1 MTSFVS
7 FGSWMALFHLVLP
20 LLFALQPPPGA
31 RELDSLPESVRER
44 ATLIFAGTY
53 ATTRGIA
60 VRRGDMEIW
69 PLIGTFNVRTNY
81 LGATPRT
88 VEITPAGHDLQNGR
102 NYLVLLRPNA
112 DSWKAI
118 ENGQRTDL
126 TDEELVDI
134 VYIAPLADSV
144 QIVDFG
150 TFGVDPELDPRRA
163 APETSIG
170 FLHEVPALDTPAVR
184 EHTDRIAGTVG
195 NRFGLLFCAQ
205 GGEVPGDE
213 DDESTDD
220 LAPIHIRVLH
230 PPARNPATG
239 QTTDR
244 DEWDAPANLG
254 IIRFTG
260 WRFDEPWEIV
270 PGTWTI
276 EILQRGTVMARK
288 EFIVTTP

>member
-1 MTSFVS
+1 
-7 FGSWMALFHLVLP
+7 MALFHFVLP
-20 LLFALQPPPGA
+20 LLFALQQPPGA

-44 ATLIFAGTY
+44 ATLIFAGSY
-53 ATTRGIA
+53 ITTRGIA
-60 VRRGDMEIW
+60 VRRGDMEVW
-69 PLIGTFNVRTNY
+69 PLLGSFNVRTNY

-88 VEITPAGHDLQNGR
+88 VGITPAGHDLQNGR
-102 NYLVLLRPNA
+102 NYLVLLRPKA

-118 ENGQRTDL
+118 ENSQRIDL

-134 VYIAPLADSV
+134 VYIPPLADSV
-144 QIVDFG
+144 QIADFG
-150 TFGVDPELDPRRA
+150 TFGVDPEHDARRT

-184 EHTDRIAGTVG
+184 EHTDRIAGIVG
-195 NRFGLLFCAQ
+195 NRFGLLFCAEA
-205 GGEVPGDE
+205 GETPGDE

-230 PPARNPATG
+230 PPSRNPATG

-276 EILQRGTVMARK
+276 EILQQGSVMARK

>member
-1 MTSFVS
+1 
-7 FGSWMALFHLVLP
+7 MAFLHFIFP
-20 LLFALQPPPGA
+20 LLFALHQPLGA

-53 ATTRGIA
+53 VTERGIA
-60 VRRGDMEIW
+60 IRRGDLEVW
-69 PLIGTFNVRTNY
+69 PLIGTFNVRNNY
-81 LGATPRT
+81 LGVTPRT
-88 VEITPAGHDLQNGR
+88 VGVTPAGPGLQNGR
-102 NYLVLLRPNA
+102 TYLVLLRPQA

-118 ENGQRTDL
+118 EHGQRTEL
-126 TDEELVDI
+126 TDDEVVDI
-134 VYIAPLADSV
+134 VYIPPLADTV
-144 QIVDFG
+144 HIEDFG
-150 TFGVDPELDPRRA
+150 TFDVEPEHDPRRT

-184 EHTDRIAGTVG
+184 EHTDRIAGVVG

-205 GGEVPGDE
+205 AGEAGDE
-213 DDESTDD
+213 DNESTDD

-230 PPARNPATG
+230 PPTRNPATG
-239 QTTDR
+239 QTADR

-260 WRFDEPWEIV
+260 WRFDEPWEIA

-276 EILQRGTVMARK
+276 EILQQGKVMARK
-288 EFIVTTP
+288 EFIITKP